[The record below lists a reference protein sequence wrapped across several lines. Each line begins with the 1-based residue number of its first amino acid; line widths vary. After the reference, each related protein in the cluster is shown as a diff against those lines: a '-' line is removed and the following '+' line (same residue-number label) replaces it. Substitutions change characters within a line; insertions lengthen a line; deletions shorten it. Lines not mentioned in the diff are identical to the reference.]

1 MMNTILDFDINAPI
15 DILLDSE
22 NVEIKFFLPG
32 KFSNI
37 TVEHEEQVIIKKVTP
52 NSYYLGKKKKE
63 QSKKMILFLPQDYNN
78 KIYVTAYNNATI
90 KNETT
95 ASSISLRCQNLY
107 IEHSNLP
114 NAKCEATGEKTV
126 ISNSKLHTLASIS
139 DELFV
144 SFSNIDFLCY
154 YHIAGSKQN
163 HDHVPFPIRLIDCNF
178 DKIVISTPSQ
188 IYISGGKF
196 SQFISD
202 ELARLILFKE
212 VECGNIS
219 IKKGDVHF
227 SDCNFIINNE
237 MNIENASSKI
247 TITNSYNKNLKLRK
261 PLFQKEYHII
271 NKKEKIYTIK
281 GKNKVKV
288 LKI

>member
-1 MMNTILDFDINAPI
+1 MITETLETTEN
-15 DILLDSE
+15 LLNIIGTCQE
-22 NVEIKFFLPG
+22 VEIKLFEPG
-32 KFSNI
+32 KFANRSIEYDENI
-37 TVEHEEQVIIKKVTP
+37 VLKRIQDNYIFHDSKGDRKGKVI
-52 NSYYLGKKKKE
+52 LH
-63 QSKKMILFLPQDYNN
+63 LPKDTNTKLRIQ
-78 KIYVTAYNNATI
+78 VTADVTI
-90 KNETT
+90 KNEKSTSPIT
-95 ASSISLRCQNLY
+95 LDCQNLVM
-107 IEHSNLP
+107 ESCDLP
-114 NAKCEATGEKTV
+114 NTECKATGEKTV
-126 ISNSKLHTLASIS
+126 ISNSKLHTLASVS

-178 DKIVISTPSQ
+178 DKIVISTLSQ

-237 MNIENASSKI
+237 MNIENAYSKI

-271 NKKEKIYTIK
+271 KKKEKIYTIK